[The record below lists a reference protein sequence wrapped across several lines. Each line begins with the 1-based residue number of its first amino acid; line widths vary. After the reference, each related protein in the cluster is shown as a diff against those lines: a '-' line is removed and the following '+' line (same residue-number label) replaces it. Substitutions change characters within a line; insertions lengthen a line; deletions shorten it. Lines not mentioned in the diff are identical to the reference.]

1 MKHISKKTLE
11 QQKIERLQEEL
22 EELRDYTHR
31 LVIRNLWQRIR
42 NKLDV

>member
-1 MKHISKKTLE
+1 MNTISKKTLE
-11 QQKIERLQEEL
+11 QRKIERLQNEL

-31 LVIRNLWQRIR
+31 LVIRNLWQRIV